1 MFMCVIF
8 IESKPGRD
16 GLVKKDN
23 GVWMEKEILLCH
35 LRRIARDETVLKYN
49 QAVDALKALTMWKEN
64 KKLRNWLT
72 NTWLNMSKVLYM
84 YIL

>member
-1 MFMCVIF
+1 
-8 IESKPGRD
+8 
-16 GLVKKDN
+16 
-23 GVWMEKEILLCH
+23 MEKEILLCH
-35 LRRIARDETVLKYN
+35 LRRIARAETVLKYN

-84 YIL
+84 YIYFN